1 MDSKKL
7 ITLDILSELSSKQKT
22 YIDNTK
28 KSILGDVEEAYDT
41 LLELAN
47 FIKEQAE
54 KIGKQQEEIDSLK
67 NKLAKYDE
75 RFGYPESDTGDWSK
89 AFLLID
95 PDESEDE
102 SDNS

>member
-1 MDSKKL
+1 MGNKKL
-7 ITLDILSELSSKQKT
+7 VTLDILEELSSKQKT
-22 YIDNTK
+22 YINAEINDALTM
-28 KSILGDVEEAYDT
+28 LGS
-41 LLELAN
+41 LAQLIQDQN
-47 FIKEQAE
+47 N
-54 KIGKQQEEIDSLK
+54 EIIALK